1 MSSIKR
7 TARQAGLLYLV
18 MGVPAVFSLQYFPR
32 AFIVSG
38 NAAATAQ
45 RITDG
50 ALTYRFLVLSEL
62 VTYVGFLF
70 LVWALYHLFEEVD
83 KRVAMLMVILVSVS
97 AAIGMVNIINT
108 MAPLVLLSGADFL
121 SVFTKPQLDALALSF
136 LRLRNGGINVNMAFW
151 GLWLFPFGVLVI
163 KSGFVPKILGIFLI
177 VGCFAYL
184 AVCLTAMVLP
194 AHVRVANQIALPFF
208 ALAEL
213 PIWIWLLKGPSVEP
227 SEAQRAG
234 AGR

>member
-1 MSSIKR
+1 
-7 TARQAGLLYLV
+7 
-18 MGVPAVFSLQYFPR
+18 
-32 AFIVSG
+32 
-38 NAAATAQ
+38 
-45 RITDG
+45 
-50 ALTYRFLVLSEL
+50 
-62 VTYVGFLF
+62 
-70 LVWALYHLFEEVD
+70 
-83 KRVAMLMVILVSVS
+83 MLMVILVSVS

-108 MAPLVLLSGADFL
+108 MAPLVLLGGADFL

-136 LRLRNGGINVNMAFW
+136 LRLRNGGINVNTAFW

-184 AVCLTAMVLP
+184 AVCLTAIVLP